1 MNTAGHTYM
10 TVKLKRGKDMT
21 DKEISYNWKVSW
33 AELKINNDVIPD
45 LKNKNKEHSN
55 LKNHFSIKGFFRL
68 IWF

>member
-21 DKEISYNWKVSW
+21 DKETSYNWKVSW

-45 LKNKNKEHSN
+45 LKN
-55 LKNHFSIKGFFRL
+55 
-68 IWF
+68 

>member
-21 DKEISYNWKVSW
+21 GKETSYNWKVSW

-45 LKNKNKEHSN
+45 LKN
-55 LKNHFSIKGFFRL
+55 
-68 IWF
+68 